1 MKFIDLLKQAH
12 PADMLLFYKNYENN
26 ECSVFRFIYETETGG
41 GDITYHFEGIDND
54 DWIHIC
60 HDDLITIDENSRLRL
75 FDVDDKYYP
84 LEIFVRKFNK
94 R

>member
-12 PADMLLFYKNYENN
+12 PADMLLFYENYENN
-26 ECSVFRFIYETETGG
+26 EYSVFRFIDETETE

-60 HDDLITIDENSRLRL
+60 HDDPITIDENGCLRL
-75 FDVDDKYYP
+75 LDVDDKYYP
-84 LEIFVRKFNK
+84 LEIFVRKYK
-94 R
+94 A